1 MMWKNVLASLKV
13 KDNLGMMSK
22 QMMDKWQYVKS
33 SQSLI
38 YMYMYMVKKTQTTCQ
53 RLELQTFVV
62 STVKDTIATNYIL
75 EEQAY
80 FCSLK
85 KWTVPSFVVSKVKD
99 ATCQKSTFIVWKR
112 EDYKLF
118 VVYEVKYVWL
128 FCSLC
133 SVLVKFVIQVWLL

>member
-1 MMWKNVLASLKV
+1 
-13 KDNLGMMSK
+13 
-22 QMMDKWQYVKS
+22 MDKWQYVKS

-38 YMYMYMVKKTQTTCQ
+38 YMYMYIIKKTQTTCQ

-85 KWTVPSFVVSKVKD
+85 GQGCYMSEKQTRNFYSLK
-99 ATCQKSTFIVWKR
+99 KR
-112 EDYKLF
+112 TLQT
-118 VVYEVKYVWL
+118 
-128 FCSLC
+128 FCSL
-133 SVLVKFVIQVWLL
+133 L